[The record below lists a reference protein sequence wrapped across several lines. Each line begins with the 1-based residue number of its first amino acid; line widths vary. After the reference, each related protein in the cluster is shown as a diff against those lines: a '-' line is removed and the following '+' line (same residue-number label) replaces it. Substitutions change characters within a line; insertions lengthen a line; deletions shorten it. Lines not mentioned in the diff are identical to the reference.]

1 MAVLTQN
8 SEIENT
14 YFTWYGSCE
23 SNINCEPTTLSD
35 KKDIIKS
42 VLELSDTGSGSK
54 QWHSN
59 AASFLQPFTELKCG
73 HSYFIILHKG
83 NSSIDIGNLVVSGYE
98 SESYGMLTSVCDP
111 TPTPVEPTPT
121 PVEPTPTPVE
131 PTPTPVEP
139 TPTPVEPTPTPVEP
153 TPTPTPLPVIN
164 ELAWRWHT
172 INGEETL
179 QVKNILQPSHPN
191 FADMDTSLW
200 TTVYGFQFDPSNYN
214 LDHINWPDAAVA
226 SRYTTQFASSN
237 NFDGITFAFSEVKN
251 DTLRGDYM
259 TIIVESFG
267 ANMGWSDDASTQTK
281 ELFVFLGNMNNEN
294 SANNKDSVW
303 PTIIKL
309 PTPTPVPTPTPTPM
323 DCCSGKETSVVVVN
337 GGPVDNNNVTV
348 KTALSNSGGSEQDG
362 TMCWETITTEVE
374 DNTMYFINCKD
385 TNDGPVKATLVV
397 TIGLVYGGQEFAY
410 TLNSN
415 GVCYT
420 GSMLNL
426 DETSGQPVTW
436 LPQGN

>member
-8 SEIENT
+8 SETENT

-23 SNINCEPTTLSD
+23 SNINCEPTTLGD

-54 QWHSN
+54 QWHYN
-59 AASFLQPFTELKCG
+59 AATFLQPFTELKCG

-98 SESYGMLTSVCDP
+98 SESYGMLTSVCEP

-153 TPTPTPLPVIN
+153 TPTPVEPTPTPV
-164 ELAWRWHT
+164 E
-172 INGEETL
+172 
-179 QVKNILQPSHPN
+179 
-191 FADMDTSLW
+191 
-200 TTVYGFQFDPSNYN
+200 
-214 LDHINWPDAAVA
+214 
-226 SRYTTQFASSN
+226 
-237 NFDGITFAFSEVKN
+237 
-251 DTLRGDYM
+251 
-259 TIIVESFG
+259 
-267 ANMGWSDDASTQTK
+267 
-281 ELFVFLGNMNNEN
+281 
-294 SANNKDSVW
+294 
-303 PTIIKL
+303 

-323 DCCSGKETSVVVVN
+323 DCCSGKETSVNVVN

-362 TMCWETITTEVE
+362 TMCWETITTETE